1 MEALTVRA
9 PWVDDG
15 AMSRTKSIRKL
26 SVEMREAQLE
36 KERRTAPQRARL
48 KVETTLAVAAF
59 NVRQL
64 IDLLL
69 FGKTGQSFGY
79 DLFCFCRHSTHNFGD
94 WENLFDQSG
103 ILSKGERGFICFA
116 GLSSGTNLSKH
127 LCLMLP

>member
-1 MEALTVRA
+1 VR

-59 NVRQL
+59 NGAVNSSRCSVVPVCPFKASAQ
-64 IDLLL
+64 IHWGSASDL
-69 FGKTGQSFGY
+69 
-79 DLFCFCRHSTHNFGD
+79 C
-94 WENLFDQSG
+94 
-103 ILSKGERGFICFA
+103 
-116 GLSSGTNLSKH
+116 
-127 LCLMLP
+127 

>member
-1 MEALTVRA
+1 MRA

-64 IDLLL
+64 I
-69 FGKTGQSFGY
+69 
-79 DLFCFCRHSTHNFGD
+79 
-94 WENLFDQSG
+94 EP
-103 ILSKGERGFICFA
+103 FA
-116 GLSSGTNLSKH
+116 IWQNGAVVWI
-127 LCLMLP
+127 

>member
-1 MEALTVRA
+1 MIFSSCEHQLTMEALTVRA

-15 AMSRTKSIRKL
+15 AMSRTKSIRKQ

-64 IDLLL
+64 IEP
-69 FGKTGQSFGY
+69 
-79 DLFCFCRHSTHNFGD
+79 FCY
-94 WENLFDQSG
+94 LA
-103 ILSKGERGFICFA
+103 KRGSRLDMI
-116 GLSSGTNLSKH
+116 SSASVAIRRTI
-127 LCLMLP
+127 